1 MSLTAEVLQLSVPL
15 VTAMQVMRLLFVL
28 FLAEP
33 LFRYWHRRLD

>member
-1 MSLTAEVLQLSVPL
+1 

-33 LFRYWHRRLD
+33 LFRYWDKRVG

>member
-1 MSLTAEVLQLSVPL
+1 LQLSVPL

-33 LFRYWHRRLD
+33 LFRRWNRRLAD

>member
-1 MSLTAEVLQLSVPL
+1 

-33 LFRYWHRRLD
+33 LFRRWDASRDRYKV